1 MFAFPN
7 DPLLPHL
14 AACISREAVET
25 CVRNVAELG
34 SGKSSRVLDFAV
46 VPLKYDPG
54 RGCTCRFLVSVDG
67 SGAGSAWELIAKTH
81 KTDRLARTFETMT
94 RLWADP
100 ACHAGQWVTARPYF
114 YDRERRLL
122 WQAALRGR
130 SFWSLYPNLDV
141 TCVFREMA
149 RVAASLHA
157 SRFAPAGR
165 VLTLL
170 PERRSSPLAQTYSD
184 LGRRH
189 ATLLK
194 RLEARRELVA
204 HVDPTS
210 LHGDF
215 HPEQFLIDVEQIGLT
230 DFDSACWGDAAHD
243 LGRFASHVLLK
254 ALQRDLAP
262 RLFEEPLEAFFDEY
276 VCRTERPGVRP
287 GIFWHV
293 AEQLLGRRIHKLL
306 KQATESPRD
315 KIEQMLGLAETY
327 LTRAE
332 ADS

>member
-1 MFAFPN
+1 M
-7 DPLLPHL
+7 
-14 AACISREAVET
+14 
-25 CVRNVAELG
+25 
-34 SGKSSRVLDFAV
+34 
-46 VPLKYDPG
+46 
-54 RGCTCRFLVSVDG
+54 
-67 SGAGSAWELIAKTH
+67 
-81 KTDRLARTFETMT
+81 
-94 RLWADP
+94 
-100 ACHAGQWVTARPYF
+100 
-114 YDRERRLL
+114 
-122 WQAALRGR
+122 
-130 SFWSLYPNLDV
+130 
-141 TCVFREMA
+141 FREMA

-243 LGRFASHVLLK
+243 LGRFASHVYSIGATLT
-254 ALQRDLAP
+254 P
-262 RLFEEPLEAFFDEY
+262 
-276 VCRTERPGVRP
+276 
-287 GIFWHV
+287 W
-293 AEQLLGRRIHKLL
+293 RRFYLDGTFSYTDGGAA
-306 KQATESPRD
+306 QARFYRVSVDP
-315 KIEQMLGLAETY
+315 
-327 LTRAE
+327 
-332 ADS
+332 

>member
-1 MFAFPN
+1 
-7 DPLLPHL
+7 
-14 AACISREAVET
+14 
-25 CVRNVAELG
+25 
-34 SGKSSRVLDFAV
+34 
-46 VPLKYDPG
+46 
-54 RGCTCRFLVSVDG
+54 
-67 SGAGSAWELIAKTH
+67 
-81 KTDRLARTFETMT
+81 
-94 RLWADP
+94 
-100 ACHAGQWVTARPYF
+100 
-114 YDRERRLL
+114 
-122 WQAALRGR
+122 
-130 SFWSLYPNLDV
+130 
-141 TCVFREMA
+141 
-149 RVAASLHA
+149 
-157 SRFAPAGR
+157 
-165 VLTLL
+165 
-170 PERRSSPLAQTYSD
+170 
-184 LGRRH
+184 
-189 ATLLK
+189 LLK

-215 HPEQFLIDVEQIGLT
+215 HPEQFLIDGEQIGLT

-262 RLFEEPLEAFFDEY
+262 RLFEKPLEAFFDEY

-287 GIFWHV
+287 GILWHV